1 MIDWRRL
8 DFTSRDEAL
17 AFLRAQEFTP
27 SDPQDLERARAIQ
40 RSAISYL
47 RRNFEFPIS
56 KPVADAGPVE
66 LLMLASSKGHRQLC
80 ACTILKAMH
89 IIQHLDAR
97 ELLFMLPASDQDIF
111 HLVEQKVYRVIG
123 GMLAQGLPILE
134 FIGGRKNKDSLY
146 TKLLSKRTIAAQITT
161 SCGAPDRDAV
171 EGRHLPDVERHHASR
186 VPSTT

>member
-47 RRNFEFPIS
+47 RRNFEFPIP

-66 LLMLASSKGHRQLC
+66 LSCPASSKGHRQLC
-80 ACTILKAMH
+80 ACTILKLMH
-89 IIQHLDAR
+89 IIHHLEAR
-97 ELLFMLPASDQDIF
+97 ELLFMAPVSDQQIF
-111 HLVEQKVYRVIG
+111 HLVEEKVYRVIG
-123 GMLAQGLPILE
+123 GMLARGFPILE

-146 TKLLSKRTIAAQITT
+146 TKLLSKQEVLAAQIYDKLRR
-161 SCGAPDRDAV
+161 SG
-171 EGRHLPDVERHHASR
+171 S
-186 VPSTT
+186 